1 MAVST
6 IWWVLAGLVV
16 AMELISGTFFLLM
29 LATGLV
35 GGALA
40 AHLGLP
46 LMVQVVLAAAVGG
59 GALVALYAY
68 RRHGAKRPSVH
79 ANQDVQMDIGATVFV
94 EQWNLDATASVQYRG
109 ARWTVVLADPQAP
122 CEPGLFR
129 IEDLTGNRLVLSKL

>member
-1 MAVST
+1 MTGPT

-46 LMVQVVLAAAVGG
+46 LMVQVVVAAVVGSS
-59 GALVALYAY
+59 ALVALYIY
-68 RRHGAKRPSVH
+68 RRHGSKRSTNH
-79 ANQDVQMDIGATVFV
+79 DVQMDIGATVFV

-109 ARWTVVLADPQAP
+109 ARWTVVLADPHAA

-129 IEDLTGNRLVLSKL
+129 IENLTGNRLVLSKI